1 MGIGDNQI
9 ELRQLHDGSLL
20 QTFTANNGNRSLAFT
35 QDGQILLASNDAW
48 RIADGRWLNKPDS
61 WELVSANEEIVV
73 VYGDSTFDIGQLVID
88 EEISVSLTGVRIPD
102 EQYNVTAMALSS
114 DGQLLAIGGWGDI
127 VQVWHTADGTLLYTF
142 DTESDAGTAMVRR
155 RLAAPSRNN
164 SPGPHTVT
172 DLEFMPGD
180 KILAAVSGFDELTL
194 WGMEDGRLQQRI
206 PGVGGQITISADGER
221 LAAWDS
227 TLTQWDMNTG
237 TRLNQL
243 KQHMGWI
250 TDLAFMPN
258 GSHLVIGSDNIYI
271 RSLVDGGLLTSLPH
285 SAGNV
290 ALTPDGKTLLS
301 TSDRELYFWN
311 LANGSYSTAL
321 ASESSWG
328 ISDLAIA
335 ADGQIAATVA
345 HDDAI
350 RLWRVNDR
358 QLIYEGYSMFG
369 AQVAFSPDGLL
380 FTYTNN
386 NADAI
391 ELSEVPSLYGLVQES
406 LVNTLNV
413 SERDYFVVHGSTF
426 SPDGNL
432 FVAGLDNGRIPIW
445 QVADG
450 TLLQTLSSQSNAFLA
465 DVVFSP
471 DGEMLASISYNDRV
485 EL

>member
-1 MGIGDNQI
+1 
-9 ELRQLHDGSLL
+9 
-20 QTFTANNGNRSLAFT
+20 
-35 QDGQILLASNDAW
+35 
-48 RIADGRWLNKPDS
+48 
-61 WELVSANEEIVV
+61 
-73 VYGDSTFDIGQLVID
+73 
-88 EEISVSLTGVRIPD
+88 
-102 EQYNVTAMALSS
+102 
-114 DGQLLAIGGWGDI
+114 
-127 VQVWHTADGTLLYTF
+127 
-142 DTESDAGTAMVRR
+142 
-155 RLAAPSRNN
+155 
-164 SPGPHTVT
+164 
-172 DLEFMPGD
+172 
-180 KILAAVSGFDELTL
+180 
-194 WGMEDGRLQQRI
+194 
-206 PGVGGQITISADGER
+206 
-221 LAAWDS
+221 
-227 TLTQWDMNTG
+227 MNTG
-237 TRLNQL
+237 ARLNQL

-369 AQVAFSPDGLL
+369 AEVAFSPDGLL